1 MGQMT
6 QCDECGFFY
15 GVIYTFFDTTKP
27 LPYHICEECLEFL
40 TQQERLHECD
50 AGNNQPVEAGL

>member
-1 MGQMT
+1 MKQL
-6 QCDECGFFY
+6 CDECGLFY

-40 TQQERLHECD
+40 TQREGLNEHATGD
-50 AGNNQPVEAGL
+50 NQPVETSV